1 MLVVKRGARVMFVK
15 NNPEEGY
22 MNGSIGHVTGFH
34 EGMPVVELLDGMAIV
49 CETSSWSIEE
59 NGKTK

>member
-1 MLVVKRGARVMFVK
+1 MKRGARVMFVK

-22 MNGSIGHVTGFH
+22 MNGSIGHVTGFQ
-34 EGMPVVELLDGMAIV
+34 EGMPVVELLDGTSIV
-49 CETSSWSIEE
+49 CETATWSIEE

>member
-15 NNPEEGY
+15 NKEGY
-22 MNGSIGHVTGFH
+22 MNGSIGHVTGFS
-34 EGMPVVELLDGMAIV
+34 GPPVVELLDGTAIV